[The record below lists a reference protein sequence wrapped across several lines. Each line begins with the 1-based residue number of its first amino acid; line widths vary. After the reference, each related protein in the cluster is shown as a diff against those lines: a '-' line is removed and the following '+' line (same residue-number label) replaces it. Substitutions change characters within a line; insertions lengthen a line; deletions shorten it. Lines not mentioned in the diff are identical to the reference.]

1 MSNWEL
7 IDHNPETGVSKFIGD
22 HPDDPDGV
30 LIRYHQ
36 DAKSIQAIVDRN
48 KEGHTHNTGPMTGG
62 AVKAAEIPV
71 GVMFE
76 WITKYG
82 IDFWNPNH
90 KAGVKRLLNSPDY
103 RYLKCRNI
111 IL

>member
-7 IDHNPETGVSKFIGD
+7 IDYNPGTGLSKYIGD

-36 DAKSIQAIVDRN
+36 DAKSIQQILDRN
-48 KEGHTHNTGPMTGG
+48 KEAANHVNTGRMGDM
-62 AVKAAEIPV
+62 AKAAEIPI
-71 GVMFE
+71 GVMYE

-82 IDFWNPNH
+82 INCWNPH
-90 KAGVKRLLNSPDY
+90 HQDGVRRLLNSPDY
-103 RYLKCRNI
+103 RYLKCRDI
-111 IL
+111 II